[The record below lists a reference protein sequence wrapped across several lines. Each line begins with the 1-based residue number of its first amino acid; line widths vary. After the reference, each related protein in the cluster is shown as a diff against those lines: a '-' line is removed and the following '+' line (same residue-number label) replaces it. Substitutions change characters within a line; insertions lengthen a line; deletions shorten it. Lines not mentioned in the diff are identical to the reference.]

1 MTKSALKT
9 PRLRIRLKTAAETC
23 VRAGH
28 PWVFD
33 QSIREQNRPG
43 TAGEIAAIFDRN
55 DKFLAAGLYDP
66 DSPIRV
72 RVLQCNKPVPINET
86 FLRERLNASLARR
99 AGLLSS
105 KQTTGLRLV
114 YGESDGLPGMVLDR
128 YGSTA
133 VLKVYTSAWWPW
145 LSPVQ
150 NMIREALPEITT
162 LVLRWSRNVAAPN
175 FPADHVHPYRVLFQ
189 RDTSVEEGTPV
200 VFLENGL
207 RFEADIWRG
216 QKTGFFLD
224 QRENR
229 AKVGGFSR
237 DATVLNAFSFSG
249 GFSLYAAQGGARSV
263 TDVDISQHALES
275 SRRNFALNASV
286 PGVATTRHLE
296 VQAEAFEWLEKCTD
310 KFSMVILD
318 PPALARR
325 EVDRVKGIE
334 AYERLAQLGAR
345 RLQRGGV
352 LLAASCSAH
361 VGKDEFFAAVRL
373 ALHRERLAFQ
383 ELAVTGLPSD
393 HAATFAEAEYLKAIY
408 LKVL

>member
-9 PRLRIRLKTAAETC
+9 PRLRIRLKPTAETC

-33 QSIREQNRPG
+33 QSIREQNRLG

-72 RVLQCNKPVPINET
+72 RVLRCGKPGPIDEA

-99 AGLLSS
+99 ADLLRNS
-105 KQTTGLRLV
+105 QTTGLRLV
-114 YGESDGLPGMVLDR
+114 NGESDGLPGMVLDR

-133 VLKVYTSAWWPW
+133 VLKVYTAAWWPW

-150 NMIREALPEITT
+150 NMIREALPEITC
-162 LVLRWSRNVAAPN
+162 LVLRWSRNVPPPN
-175 FPADHVHPYRVLFQ
+175 FPANHSHAYRVLFQ
-189 RDTSVEEGTPV
+189 RDPAVEEGTPV

-207 RFEADIWRG
+207 RFEADVWRG

-229 AKVGGFSR
+229 VRVGELSR

-249 GFSLYAAQGGARSV
+249 AFSVYAAQGGARAV
-263 TDVDISQHALES
+263 TDLDISQHALES
-275 SRRNFALNASV
+275 ARRNFALNAAV
-286 PGVATTRHLE
+286 PGITTTRHQE
-296 VQAEAFEWLEKCTD
+296 VQADTFEWLEKCTE
-310 KFSMVILD
+310 KYSLVILD

-325 EVDRVKGIE
+325 EADRVKGIE

-361 VGKDEFFAAVRL
+361 VSKDEFFAAVRL
-373 ALHRERLAFQ
+373 ALHRERIAFK

-393 HAATFAEAEYLKAIY
+393 HAATFAEAEYLKAIF